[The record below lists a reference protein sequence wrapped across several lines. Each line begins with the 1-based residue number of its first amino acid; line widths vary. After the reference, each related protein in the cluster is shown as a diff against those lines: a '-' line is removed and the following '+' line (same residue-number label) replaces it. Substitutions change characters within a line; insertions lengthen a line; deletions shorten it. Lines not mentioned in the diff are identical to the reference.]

1 MDGSHTNIQ
10 QRTEDFAVRVVKA
23 YSELNNRRF
32 DDPAK
37 VLAKQFL
44 RSGTSI
50 GANCA
55 EAVYAQSNND
65 LISKYSISL
74 KEASETR
81 YWIKLM
87 IKSDLVSEQRFSMM
101 QQEIVAII
109 KILTV
114 IINKLKSKPK

>member
-1 MDGSHTNIQ
+1 MEGAHTNIQ
-10 QRTEDFAVRVVKA
+10 QRTEDFAVRVIKA
-23 YSELNNRRF
+23 YSELNNRHF

-87 IKSDLVSEQRFSMM
+87 IRSELVTEQRFSMM